1 MSRLTA
7 AQLLELDILS
17 NEQSGDDSGDDL
29 EFDNVEIDFRN
40 EDGESE
46 EEGTDEDVVG
56 TGSIKKDFK
65 NKKENTFLYGGINK
79 KTHNLLNGMFTLTK
93 YLLKRI

>member
-1 MSRLTA
+1 VSRLTA

-17 NEQSGDDSGDDL
+17 NEQSGDDSGDDS

-46 EEGTDEDVVG
+46 
-56 TGSIKKDFK
+56 
-65 NKKENTFLYGGINK
+65 
-79 KTHNLLNGMFTLTK
+79 
-93 YLLKRI
+93 

>member
-1 MSRLTA
+1 MPRLTA

-17 NEQSGDDSGDDL
+17 NEQSGDDSGDDS

-46 EEGTDEDVVG
+46 EEGTDDDVVG
-56 TGSIKKDFK
+56 TGSIKKDF
-65 NKKENTFLYGGINK
+65 NTKIRTGK
-79 KTHNLLNGMFTLTK
+79 
-93 YLLKRI
+93 